1 MPLPQPTSLR
11 DRTSEFLITCERLQ
25 KLQQGTTG
33 SNSQHAPAAAAHL
46 NGTGPSTSTA
56 GPYSSP
62 SSTLGQANPR
72 TQIQQH
78 SEFARR
84 AADIGHSI
92 QRTSVKLQ
100 KLAQLAK
107 RTSMFDDPA
116 AEVGNAACRESA
128 CQRAVKAACLSVNRT
143 GQTV

>member
-33 SNSQHAPAAAAHL
+33 SNSQHAPAAQL
-46 NGTGPSTSTA
+46 NGMTPSTSTA

-62 SSTLGQANPR
+62 SSTLGPANPR

-116 AEVGNAACRESA
+116 AEM
-128 CQRAVKAACLSVNRT
+128 
-143 GQTV
+143 